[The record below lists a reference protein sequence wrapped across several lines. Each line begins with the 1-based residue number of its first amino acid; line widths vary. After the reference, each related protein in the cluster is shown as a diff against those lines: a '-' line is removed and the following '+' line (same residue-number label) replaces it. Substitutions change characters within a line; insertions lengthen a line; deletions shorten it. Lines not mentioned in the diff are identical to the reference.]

1 MTTTTTSLAE
11 SGRTF
16 ADENER
22 KLVSLFFAIYKNIRI
37 VGSDHPTF
45 HDQCRKFV
53 ELVNETAGSV
63 GEIAIKIIDEHLF
76 MNEKMVRQERLGQAV
91 ARDIIEEWR
100 GLGIGGVR
108 TRVGASSD
116 ELVRFLSRVTT
127 FTKDSLAPGQ
137 TALDIEI
144 PSGDKV
150 ELLAWHQSELDDPEN
165 EQEHRQ
171 QLRVAARRTFFRAI
185 AAMEDVVVCATKS
198 REMNITQIR
207 RVVHSLADLIEQD
220 FSSLIELTA
229 IRDFDDYTYA
239 HSTNVCVYALAL
251 GVTLGIDRPRLSQ
264 LGYAALF
271 HDIGKV
277 KLSQDLIR
285 KPDAF
290 DEDDW
295 EQIQLHPVLGA
306 KTILRSL
313 KLDTHSVR
321 AARSA
326 FEHHI
331 NLNFT
336 GYPQLKY
343 RKNQPMFFS
352 RIISIADTFDAMTS
366 GRVYMKKTIAPDGVL
381 KKMRHQM
388 QPKFDPFLLN
398 VFHDVIG
405 AYPPGTLVLLT
416 TDEIALVLT
425 NNDDCGECPSVQI
438 VGNRE
443 GLFAE
448 PKWADLRLAE
458 NEQRRIVRRIEP
470 EQYGLDLRRFI
481 LSD

>member
-1 MTTTTTSLAE
+1 MTTAASLAE
-11 SGRTF
+11 SGRAF
-16 ADENER
+16 ASEKDQG
-22 KLVSLFFAIYKNIRI
+22 LVSLLFALYKNIRI

-53 ELVNETAGSV
+53 ELVDEMAGST
-63 GEIAIKIIDEHLF
+63 GEIAIKVIDEHLF
-76 MNEKMVRQERLGQAV
+76 VNEKLVRQERLGQAV
-91 ARDIIEEWR
+91 ARDVVKEWY

-108 TRVGASSD
+108 TRVGTSTD
-116 ELVRFLSRVTT
+116 ELVHFLSRVTT
-127 FTKDSLAPGQ
+127 FTRESLAPGQ
-137 TALDIEI
+137 TALDIEHPGGGNI
-144 PSGDKV
+144 
-150 ELLAWHQSELDDPEN
+150 ELLALHESEPDEPEDDRER
-165 EQEHRQ
+165 RQ
-171 QLRVAARRTFFRAI
+171 QLRVAARRTFFRAV
-185 AAMEDVVVCATKS
+185 AAVEDVVVCATKS
-198 REMNITQIR
+198 REMNITRIR
-207 RVVHSLADLIEQD
+207 RVVHSLADLIEED

-251 GVTLGIDRPRLSQ
+251 GVTLGMDRPRLSQ

-290 DEDDW
+290 DENDW
-295 EQIQLHPVLGA
+295 MQIQQHPILGA
-306 KTILRSL
+306 KTMLRGL

-343 RKNQPMFFS
+343 KNNQPGLFS

-366 GRVYMKKTIAPDGVL
+366 GRIYIKRTIAPDGVL
-381 KKMRHQM
+381 KKMRYQM
-388 QPKFDPFLLN
+388 QPKFDPLLLN
-398 VFHDVIG
+398 VFQDVIG
-405 AYPPGTLVLLT
+405 SYPPGTLVLLS

-425 NNDDCGECPSVQI
+425 NNDDCAECPSVQI

-443 GLFAE
+443 GLLAE
-448 PKWADLRLAE
+448 PEWADLRLTE
-458 NEQRRIVRRIEP
+458 NEQRRIIRRIEP
-470 EQYGLDLRRFI
+470 EQYGLDLRQFI
-481 LSD
+481 LND